1 MMKAESEQ
9 GSPLRQ
15 FSTRSAHVA
24 LIGLFLLASLYML
37 SVAREF
43 LMPVASAIFL
53 TFLLD
58 PIVHFF
64 GRAHI
69 PRPLAAAIV
78 LTALMFVTGYGVSR
92 LAHPAAEWIQKAPE
106 TIRKSEEKIRGLLRP
121 AEQLSGLAAQIQ
133 KLTVPED
140 GEKVQQVRLQSTQL
154 TGSLLYWTKDLFAG
168 AGALI
173 VLLYFLLATDGRF
186 LSKLMACLPNIKDK
200 KRAQQ
205 IADDMQESVSNYLLT
220 VTMINVVL
228 GLVVG
233 FAMALLGMPNP
244 ALWGVMA
251 GLMPFV
257 PYLGA
262 LMGITI
268 LALVAFTVFDS
279 VGQALLPP
287 LVYFACAYL
296 EGGFI
301 TPQILGRRLQLNPVS
316 ILLSVMLWGWL
327 WGVVGAVLAVPILTV
342 IKVLCDYNPSL
353 AGLGEF
359 LGVDAPPRKHG
370 ALVRSWLPS
379 WASKVFRHD
388 NRTTV
393 T

>member
-1 MMKAESEQ
+1 
-9 GSPLRQ
+9 
-15 FSTRSAHVA
+15 
-24 LIGLFLLASLYML
+24 
-37 SVAREF
+37 
-43 LMPVASAIFL
+43 
-53 TFLLD
+53 
-58 PIVHFF
+58 
-64 GRAHI
+64 
-69 PRPLAAAIV
+69 
-78 LTALMFVTGYGVSR
+78 
-92 LAHPAAEWIQKAPE
+92 
-106 TIRKSEEKIRGLLRP
+106 
-121 AEQLSGLAAQIQ
+121 
-133 KLTVPED
+133 
-140 GEKVQQVRLQSTQL
+140 
-154 TGSLLYWTKDLFAG
+154 
-168 AGALI
+168 
-173 VLLYFLLATDGRF
+173 
-186 LSKLMACLPNIKDK
+186 
-200 KRAQQ
+200 
-205 IADDMQESVSNYLLT
+205 
-220 VTMINVVL
+220 
-228 GLVVG
+228 
-233 FAMALLGMPNP
+233 
-244 ALWGVMA
+244 
-251 GLMPFV
+251 
-257 PYLGA
+257 
-262 LMGITI
+262 MGITI